1 MKNKSTFLILKNLA
15 AKQTEKAA
23 IQLKQ
28 SNERCLQVEIQLKQ
42 LIEYH
47 HEYKKQLNQD
57 LNKGLVS
64 ATFKNYQSFLLVV
77 EKAIVYQQEQLL
89 IYQTEV
95 SRLQQ
100 IWLAKKQKEN
110 AFDKLDQRQSAIL
123 DARVK
128 KLDQKLMDEFAQ
140 RTTYRTS

>member
-89 IYQTEV
+89 ICQTEV
-95 SRLQQ
+95 SRLQH